1 MRLRLSVGILA
12 GVVCLV
18 AACGGGSESSADASS
33 AAASAQVTL
42 SAVPEPLKLSENDV
56 EHWIA
61 AAGELKALGVGL
73 QEKQGDSPTDL
84 TATMISWHTNREV
97 MAVLRKHEFD
107 LPRFHRVTYSVMMAA
122 AADGMSQ
129 QSGEMEKAKVQLEA
143 MKATMSKEMYEMMKK
158 QQDQAMEL
166 TKQVMNQPEGN
177 VELVRRYRERIEA
190 IAK

>member
-1 MRLRLSVGILA
+1 MRSRLSIGILA
-12 GVVCLV
+12 SVVCLV
-18 AACGGGSESSADASS
+18 AACGGGSDSAGDS
-33 AAASAQVTL
+33 AAASAQVAL
-42 SAVPEPLKLSENDV
+42 AAVPEPVKLDENDV

-122 AADGMSQ
+122 AADGLSRQ
-129 QSGEMEKAKVQLEA
+129 GAEMEKAKVQLEA
-143 MKATMSKEMYEMMKK
+143 MKATLSKEMYESMKK
-158 QQDQAMEL
+158 QQEQAMEL
-166 TKQVMNQPEGN
+166 TRQVMNQPEGN

-190 IAK
+190 IAR